1 MGTLLGHANINNNN
15 DEKLKVEQQI
25 ERRHNNKNSMTLDD
39 DDENNSSSALS
50 KNLKTLDYT
59 NSDVVLNKVMDNI
72 KIKLGNMAAEKSNNN
87 NGGGGGGGSISS
99 ASYLYTSVKYVLMPI
114 ILMFISVASPNCT
127 VSLKAIITCFVI
139 LHIFIVLQPHTIFD
153 EIIK

>member
-1 MGTLLGHANINNNN
+1 MNIFTYGMGTLLGHANTSNNN
-15 DEKLKVEQQI
+15 DEKLKVEQQQI
-25 ERRHNNKNSMTLDD
+25 ERHDNKNSTLATS
-39 DDENNSSSALS
+39 DENSPVLS
-50 KNLKTLDYT
+50 KNLKTLDFV
-59 NSDVVLNKVMDNI
+59 NSDVILNKVMDNI
-72 KIKLGNMAAEKSNNN
+72 KLKLGNMAEKSGAA
-87 NGGGGGGGSISS
+87 GGASS

-139 LHIFIVLQPHTIFD
+139 LHIFIVLQPNTIFD